1 MIDALNV
8 GKPLS
13 VPAKGNETSKQETT
27 HSKGYAQAA
36 ESIDEKAKDGNELPE
51 ADSQLPV
58 SDLDELLADAVVSG
72 QEAELDESVVISE
85 ATIDSLPVAPV
96 DLRPSVATADDK
108 NFDVTM
114 DVRKGKGISTV
125 AQNASKAEVDL
136 VISKQELSM
145 MPSSAKEVLTSG
157 AQEIDTT
164 DKRLLPMELKNVG
177 QNRTE
182 LSVPVKVGDNGW
194 QEGIA
199 QRVMMLISQRN
210 SMARI
215 HVNPAELGP
224 VEVRLNLN
232 HDQASVQFL
241 SHSSQVRD
249 ALEQSIPRLRDM
261 LEAAG
266 LELADSHVGDQ
277 DKPGSGDGTRDSAT
291 DDVGGNGKAPID
303 EEVSIN
309 TSASEGLLDA
319 YA

>member
-1 MIDALNV
+1 MVDALNV

-13 VPAKGNETSKQETT
+13 VQAKGNEARKPEPTQGE
-27 HSKGYAQAA
+27 GYTQAA
-36 ESIDEKAKDGNELPE
+36 ESVKKIAQDGKGPPE
-51 ADSQLPV
+51 VDAQLPV
-58 SDLDELLADAVVSG
+58 SDSVGSG
-72 QEAELDESVVISE
+72 HKSELDESELIAE
-85 ATIDSLPVAPV
+85 ATIDSLPIVPV
-96 DLRPSVATADDK
+96 ERHPNGTTADK
-108 NFDVTM
+108 KIFDEAIDTK
-114 DVRKGKGISTV
+114 KGKGI
-125 AQNASKAEVDL
+125 NAVGPKTARIEVDL
-136 VISKQELSM
+136 SISKQELSL
-145 MPSSAKEVLTSG
+145 MPSNAKDTLISG
-157 AQEIDTT
+157 SQEIDST
-164 DKRLLPMELKNVG
+164 DKRLLPVELKNVG
-177 QNRTE
+177 PHRTE

-249 ALEQSIPRLRDM
+249 ALEQSIPRLREM

-277 DKPGSGDGTRDSAT
+277 DKSDNGDSTRGSAS
-291 DDVGGNGKAPID
+291 DDLGGSSETLID
-303 EEVSIN
+303 EEVRINASI
-309 TSASEGLLDA
+309 SEGLLDA